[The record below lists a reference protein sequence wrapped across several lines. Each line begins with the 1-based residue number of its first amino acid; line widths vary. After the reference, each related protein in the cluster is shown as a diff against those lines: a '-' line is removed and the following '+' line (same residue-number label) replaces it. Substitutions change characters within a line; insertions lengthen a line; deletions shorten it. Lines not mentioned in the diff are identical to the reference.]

1 MAGYRMAT
9 VLIAYATAY
18 GHTER
23 IAARVADWLWRAG
36 HTVNTARVDQ
46 LFADLS
52 LAGFDAVV
60 VAAPVRFG
68 RHLPAARRFVRRHA
82 AELNAVPSAFI
93 SVSGAASDHTVEGD
107 REAARY
113 VAEFLQQTG
122 WHPQRSESV
131 GGELAYTRYGFVMR
145 RVIRH
150 IAAKRGRLTDMT
162 RDYDGTDW
170 ATVDRLAG
178 ELAGLFAAGRTA
190 TERRAPLTPRS

>member
-1 MAGYRMAT
+1 MAT

-23 IAARVADWLWRAG
+23 IAAWVADRLWRAG
-36 HTVNTARVDQ
+36 HTVKTARVEQ

-52 LAGFDAVV
+52 LAGFDAIV

-82 AELNAVPSAFI
+82 AELNAVPSAFV
-93 SVSGAASDHTVEGD
+93 SVCGAVIDHTVEGD

-122 WHPQRSESV
+122 WQPQRSESV

-145 RVIRH
+145 RIIRH
-150 IAAKRGRLTDMT
+150 IAAKRGGPTDMT

-170 ATVDRLAG
+170 AAVDRFAG
-178 ELAGLFAAGRTA
+178 ELATLFTGDAADP
-190 TERRAPLTPRS
+190 ERRQTAS